1 MMKPMNLPQVSVVMS
16 VYNGASSLPN
26 TLQSVLNQ
34 EGCDLE
40 FIVINDGSSDGSGPL
55 LDAWA
60 KRDVRLRVIHQANT
74 GLTRALTRGCAEA
87 RGESIARQ
95 DCGDVS
101 LPGRLTRQL
110 SALHANHGLS
120 FVSCATRYAT
130 DGGEFLYEARGSGT
144 ATAPIDV
151 IDLSQAHG
159 VLDGPA
165 HHGSVMFRRSAYEKA
180 GGYRPAF
187 YFGQDWDL
195 WYRLAE
201 RGQFQMLQDILYEA
215 RIGVADISMNNKAR
229 QEMIGMQSLQALRLR
244 MAGLSDQ
251 PALDAAALIRPSSQG
266 SGHFR
271 SAWRG
276 YYFMGECLRRNGNR
290 DSARRYLSRALKEN
304 PLHLKSWIRLC
315 QARFG

>member
-1 MMKPMNLPQVSVVMS
+1 MKLPEVSVVMS
-16 VYNGASSLPN
+16 VYNSADALPS
-26 TLQSVLNQ
+26 TLQSILDQ
-34 EGCDLE
+34 HDCDLE
-40 FIVINDGSSDGSGPL
+40 FIVVNDGSTDGTGPL

-60 KRDVRLRVIHQANT
+60 KRDNRLRVIHQTNT
-74 GLTRALTRGCAEA
+74 GLTRALIRGCAEA
-87 RGESIARQ
+87 QGEFIARQ
-95 DCGDVS
+95 DCGDIS

-110 SALHANHGLS
+110 AALQANHDLS
-120 FVSCATRYAT
+120 FVSCATRYTT
-130 DGGEFLYEARGSGT
+130 DGGEFLYEARGSGK
-144 ATAPIDV
+144 AAAPIDV

-165 HHGSVMFRRSAYEKA
+165 HHGSVMFRRSTYEKV

-201 RGQFQMLQDILYEA
+201 QAQFQMLQEMLYEA
-215 RIGVADISMNNKAR
+215 RMGVADISMNNKAR
-229 QEMIGMQSLQALRLR
+229 QEIIGMQSLQALRLR

-251 PALDAAALIRPSSQG
+251 PALDAAALIRPG
-266 SGHFR
+266 SEGGGHSR

-304 PLHLKSWIRLC
+304 PLHLKSWIRLF